1 MRLLQ
6 KTLDF
11 FLFSNFFIAICA
23 TALVWETYL
32 LNGMPISVRLGVMAF
47 FATLFVYNADSL
59 LPYKFNQ
66 DVPLTPRMA
75 WVQKNRLVLMAIAA
89 TSAMCV
95 FTLYWTA
102 AFELSFW
109 FMLHL
114 AVVAGLYSIP
124 VLPDREGFIP
134 LRDVPFLKVFLIA
147 YVWSAITVQL
157 PQMEAGRDLFATDSL
172 ILFVRRF
179 LFIFALTLVFDI
191 RDMHKD
197 KLTGT
202 VTFPGQWGVQRTKR
216 LALLA
221 LLLFAVLL
229 PASINWEVRLAL
241 GLSAVAAAWVV
252 WNAYEGRSYY
262 YYLILADGMMLLQ
275 FLLVWLFI

>member
-1 MRLLQ
+1 MRYLL
-6 KTLDF
+6 KILDF
-11 FLFSNFFIAICA
+11 ILFSNIFIAACA

-32 LNGMPISVRLGVMAF
+32 LSGMPMSTRLGVMAF

-66 DVPLTPRMA
+66 DVPLTKRMA

-89 TSAMCV
+89 TSVLCV
-95 FTLYWTA
+95 FALYWMA

-114 AVVAGLYSIP
+114 MVVAGLYSIP
-124 VLPDREGFIP
+124 VLPDREGYIP
-134 LRDVPFLKVFLIA
+134 LRDIPFLKVFLIA

-157 PQMEAGRDLFATDSL
+157 PQMEAGRDLFAADSL

-191 RDMHKD
+191 RDLNKD
-197 KLTGT
+197 RMTGT
-202 VTFPGQWGVQRTKR
+202 VTFPGKWGVAKTKR
-216 LALLA
+216 LALMA

-229 PASINWEVRLAL
+229 PATINWQVRLAL
-241 GLSAVAAAWVV
+241 GLSALGSAWVV
-252 WNAYEGRSYY
+252 WNAHENRSHYY
-262 YYLILADGMMLLQ
+262 FLVLADGMMLLQ
-275 FLLVWLFI
+275 FLLVWLLM

>member
-6 KTLDF
+6 KLLDF
-11 FLFSNFFIAICA
+11 ILFSNLFIAVCA
-23 TALVWETYL
+23 AALVWETYML
-32 LNGMPISVRLGVMAF
+32 SGMPISLRLGVMAF

-75 WVQKNRLVLMAIAA
+75 WVQQNKLVLMAMAA
-89 TSAMCV
+89 ISVLCV
-95 FTLYWTA
+95 FALYWTA

-114 AVVAGLYSIP
+114 MVVAGLYSIP
-124 VLPDREGFIP
+124 VLPDREGYIP

-191 RDMHKD
+191 RDINKD
-197 KLTGT
+197 KLTET
-202 VTFPGQWGVQRTKR
+202 VTFPGKWGIKRTKQ
-216 LALLA
+216 LAMLS
-221 LLLFAVLL
+221 LLFFAILL
-229 PASINWEVRLAL
+229 PASINWQVRLAL
-241 GLSAVAAAWVV
+241 GLSAGGAAWVV
-252 WNAYEGRSYY
+252 WQAREGRSYY